1 MGQGVAHDDA
11 LHALR
16 DQSELWAGAGGC
28 AYGSCMG
35 GVPRVGHGGTG
46 GCAAGVGVGGS
57 GGGGDR
63 GVGSAAHGS
72 TVHDAQAEGP
82 LRAQGDG
89 REGVLGE
96 GPRVGGSGEGAS
108 LSCSQT
114 KNPGERR
121 S

>member
-1 MGQGVAHDDA
+1 MGQGAAHGDA
-11 LHALR
+11 LSALH
-16 DQSELWAGAGGC
+16 DQDELWAEAGGC
-28 AYGSCMG
+28 VHGPHMG
-35 GVPRVGHGGTG
+35 GARCVGHGGTG
-46 GCAAGVGVGGS
+46 GCAAGGGAGGS

-63 GVGSAAHGS
+63 AGGSAAHGS
-72 TVHDAQAEGP
+72 TGRDAHAVGL

-96 GPRVGGSGEGAS
+96 GLRVGGPGEGAS

>member
-1 MGQGVAHDDA
+1 MGQGAAHGDA
-11 LHALR
+11 LRALH
-16 DQSELWAGAGGC
+16 DQGELWAEAGGC
-28 AYGSCMG
+28 AHGPHMG
-35 GVPRVGHGGTG
+35 GARRVGHGGTG
-46 GCAAGVGVGGS
+46 GCAAGGGVGGS

-63 GVGSAAHGS
+63 AVGSAAHGS
-72 TVHDAQAEGP
+72 TVHDAHAVGL

-96 GPRVGGSGEGAS
+96 GLRVGGPGEGAS

>member
-1 MGQGVAHDDA
+1 MGQEAAHDDA
-11 LHALR
+11 LHAH
-16 DQSELWAGAGGC
+16 DQGELWAKAGGC
-28 AYGSCMG
+28 AHGPHMG
-35 GVPRVGHGGTG
+35 GARHVGHGGTG
-46 GCAAGVGVGGS
+46 GCAAGGGVGGS

-72 TVHDAQAEGP
+72 TVHGAHAVGP
-82 LRAQGDG
+82 LRARDDG
-89 REGVLGE
+89 HEGVLGE
-96 GPRVGGSGEGAS
+96 GLTGGGPGEGAS